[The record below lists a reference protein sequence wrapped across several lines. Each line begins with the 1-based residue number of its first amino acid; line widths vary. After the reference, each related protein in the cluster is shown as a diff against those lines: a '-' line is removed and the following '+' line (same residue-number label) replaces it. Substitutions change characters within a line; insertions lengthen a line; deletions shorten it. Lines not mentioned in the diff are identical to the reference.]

1 MNILKKVLIIT
12 SSLRDNSNSSA
23 LAERFMEGA
32 KETGN
37 EVELIS
43 LKTNRIAPCLGCNHC
58 QIHGECI
65 MKDKLNEML
74 DKIIDSDVLVFA
86 SPTYYYSISGTL
98 KNFIDRTYAK
108 FTKIKNKDF
117 YYIGSSTDS
126 SKSGIDRCVETV
138 KGFLDC
144 VENVNL
150 KGIVY
155 GTGLTDVGDAKYSN
169 SYNEAYEMGK
179 NI

>member
-1 MNILKKVLIIT
+1 MKKVVIIT
-12 SSLRDNSNSSA
+12 SSLRDNSNSNA

-32 KETGN
+32 KESVN
-37 EVELIS
+37 AVELIS
-43 LKTNRIAPCLGCNHC
+43 LKTNRVTSCLGCNYC

-65 MKDKLNEML
+65 MKDKLNEIL
-74 DKIIDSDVLVFA
+74 DKVIDADVLVFA
-86 SPTYYYSISGTL
+86 SPTYYYSVSGTL

-108 FTKIKNKDF
+108 FTKIKDKDF
-117 YYIGSSTDS
+117 YYIGSCTDDN
-126 SKSGIDRCVETV
+126 KETIERCVETV

-155 GTGLTDVGDAKYSN
+155 GISLTDVGDAKYSEA
-169 SYNEAYEMGK
+169 YNEAYEMGK
-179 NI
+179 EI

>member
-1 MNILKKVLIIT
+1 MKKVLIIT
-12 SSLRDNSNSSA
+12 SSLRENSNSNV
-23 LAERFMEGA
+23 LAERFLEGA
-32 KETGN
+32 KESGN
-37 EVELIS
+37 DVELIS
-43 LKTNRIAPCLGCNHC
+43 LKTNRIASCLGCNYC

-65 MKDKLNEML
+65 MKDKLNEIL
-74 DKIIDSDVLVFA
+74 DKVIESDVLVFA

-108 FTKIKNKDF
+108 FTKIKDKDF
-117 YYIGSSTDS
+117 YYIGSSTDT
-126 SKSGIDRCVETV
+126 SKSGIDRCVDTV

-155 GTGLTDVGDAKYSN
+155 GIGLTDVGDAKYSD
-169 SYNEAYEMGK
+169 SYKEAYKFGK

>member
-1 MNILKKVLIIT
+1 MKKVVIIT
-12 SSLRDNSNSSA
+12 SSLRDNSNSNA

-32 KETGN
+32 KESGN
-37 EVELIS
+37 AVELIS
-43 LKTNRIAPCLGCNHC
+43 LKTNRVTSCLGCNYC

-65 MKDKLNEML
+65 MKDKLNEIL
-74 DKIIDSDVLVFA
+74 DKVIDADVLVFA
-86 SPTYYYSISGTL
+86 SPTYYYSVSGTL

-108 FTKIKNKDF
+108 FTKIKDKDF
-117 YYIGSSTDS
+117 YYIGSCTDDN
-126 SKSGIDRCVETV
+126 KETIERCVETV

-155 GTGLTDVGDAKYSN
+155 GISLTDVGDAKYSEA
-169 SYNEAYEMGK
+169 YNEAYEMGK
-179 NI
+179 EI

>member
-1 MNILKKVLIIT
+1 MKKVLIIT
-12 SSLRDNSNSSA
+12 SSLRENSNSNV
-23 LAERFMEGA
+23 LAERFLKGA
-32 KETGN
+32 KESGN
-37 EVELIS
+37 DVELIS
-43 LKTNRIAPCLGCNHC
+43 LKTNRVASCLGCNYC

-65 MKDKLNEML
+65 MKDKLNEIL
-74 DKIIDSDVLVFA
+74 DKVIESDVLVFA

-108 FTKIKNKDF
+108 FTKIKDKDF
-117 YYIGSSTDS
+117 YYIGSSTDT
-126 SKSGIDRCVETV
+126 SKAGIDRCVDTV

-155 GTGLTDVGDAKYSN
+155 GIGLTDAGDAKYSD
-169 SYNEAYEMGK
+169 SYKEAYEFGK

>member
-1 MNILKKVLIIT
+1 MKKVLIIT
-12 SSLRDNSNSSA
+12 SSLRENSNSNV

-32 KETGN
+32 KEKGN
-37 EVELIS
+37 DVDLIS
-43 LKTNRIAPCLGCNHC
+43 LKTNRVAACLGCNYC

-65 MKDKLNEML
+65 MKDKLNEIL
-74 DKIIDSDVLVFA
+74 DKVIESDVLVFA
-86 SPTYYYSISGTL
+86 SPTYYYSVSGTL

-108 FTKIKNKDF
+108 FTKIKDKDF
-117 YYIGSSTDS
+117 YYIGSSTDT
-126 SKSGIDRCVETV
+126 SKNGIDRCVETV

-155 GTGLTDVGDAKYSN
+155 GTGLTDVGDAKYSE
-169 SYNEAYEMGK
+169 SYNEAYELGK

>member
-1 MNILKKVLIIT
+1 MKKVVIIT
-12 SSLRDNSNSSA
+12 SSLRDNSNSNA

-32 KETGN
+32 KESGN
-37 EVELIS
+37 AVEIVS
-43 LKTNRIAPCLGCNHC
+43 LKTNRIAPCLGCNYC
-58 QIHGECI
+58 QIHGCCV
-65 MKDKLNEML
+65 MKDKLNEIL
-74 DKIIDSDVLVFA
+74 DKVIDSDVLVFA
-86 SPTYYYSISGTL
+86 SPTYFYSISGTL

-117 YYIGSSTDS
+117 YYIGSCSDDS
-126 SKSGIDRCVETV
+126 KEAIDRCVNTV

-144 VENVNL
+144 LDSVNL

-155 GTGLTDVGDAKYSN
+155 GIALTDVFDAKYSN